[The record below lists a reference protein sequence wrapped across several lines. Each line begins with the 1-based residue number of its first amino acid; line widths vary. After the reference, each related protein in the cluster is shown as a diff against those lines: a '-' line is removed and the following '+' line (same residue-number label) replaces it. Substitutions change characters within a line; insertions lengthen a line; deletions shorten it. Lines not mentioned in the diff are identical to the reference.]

1 MNADAKPR
9 EELEELAHQVLD
21 SCVKVHRALGPG
33 LLEST
38 YQLCLAHELRSRGL
52 QVRTEV
58 ALPVSYAGIQIETG
72 SRIDMLVEDSIIVE
86 NKSVQTVH
94 PILEA
99 QLITYLKLSNRK
111 IGFLINWNV
120 QLIKDGIKRL
130 VNGL

>member
-1 MNADAKPR
+1 MQS
-9 EELEELAHQVLD
+9 LEKNWRNCRDRFWTAA
-21 SCVKVHRALGPG
+21 SRCTAPGPG
-33 LLEST
+33 FLEST

-52 QVRTEV
+52 QVRTEI

-72 SRIDMLVEDSIIVE
+72 YRIDMLVEDSIIVE

-120 QLIKDGIKRL
+120 QLIKDGIKRM